1 MKIGIPRSLLYY
13 YYYPFWQTLFKE
25 LGMELILSEA
35 NSGDLLNQGAKE
47 AVPEICVPMKVYV
60 GQVLNLLEK
69 GVELIYIPR
78 FVSIRKG
85 ITFCPKFLGLP
96 DMLMNS
102 LSGLDGKIL
111 THEIRSRT
119 DDISAYR
126 NYALFRELFQVSKS
140 KLSRALKAAR
150 RDWLEFR
157 KLQQEGYKTE
167 KLLQGEKEKR
177 AEGSLKIGVL
187 AYVYNLYDRYINM
200 DFLERLEEKGVK
212 LVSFEMLDED
222 LINKFIA
229 KLRKPFFWE
238 FTNKLMA
245 AGHYF
250 INSAEIDG
258 IIHLT
263 AFACGPDAILGPFLD
278 LEAQG
283 KNKPFMTLR
292 IDEQTGESHFLT
304 RIEAFVD
311 LLSLKKRSDQT

>member
-126 NYALFRELFQVSKS
+126 NYALLESFFRSVKVNYPEL
-140 KLSRALKAAR
+140 
-150 RDWLEFR
+150 
-157 KLQQEGYKTE
+157 
-167 KLLQGEKEKR
+167 
-177 AEGSLKIGVL
+177 
-187 AYVYNLYDRYINM
+187 
-200 DFLERLEEKGVK
+200 
-212 LVSFEMLDED
+212 
-222 LINKFIA
+222 
-229 KLRKPFFWE
+229 
-238 FTNKLMA
+238 
-245 AGHYF
+245 
-250 INSAEIDG
+250 
-258 IIHLT
+258 
-263 AFACGPDAILGPFLD
+263 
-278 LEAQG
+278 
-283 KNKPFMTLR
+283 
-292 IDEQTGESHFLT
+292 
-304 RIEAFVD
+304 
-311 LLSLKKRSDQT
+311 